1 MNRRSNVMT
10 SSMPV
15 NRTWRSV
22 IRLTLCS
29 RSSGSSPVCGNSS
42 KLIVI
47 NVRYRS
53 VIIARVS

>member
-1 MNRRSNVMT
+1 MT

-15 NRTWRSV
+15 NSTWRSV